1 MTVPESLIKL
11 FEPWNDLYSHSKLTA
26 TVVIFL
32 HVGGLLLGGGLAI
45 AADRSTLRALRNAAG
60 ERTHQLRELAA
71 VHRLVIVGLVT
82 VMVSGFALF
91 TADIEAFFGS
101 WIFWVKMVLV
111 LLLLI
116 NGLMMTRTE
125 ASIERDASS
134 GKTDTSSHWQAL
146 HRTAVT
152 SLTLWFA
159 TAAFGVALA
168 NFA

>member
-1 MTVPESLIKL
+1 MTAPDVLIKL
-11 FEPWNDLYSHSKLTA
+11 FQPWNDLYGQSKLTA

-45 AADRSTLRALRNAAG
+45 AADRSTLRALQGASDQ
-60 ERTHQLRELAA
+60 RTHHLRELAA

-82 VMVSGFALF
+82 VLVSGFALF
-91 TADIEAFFGS
+91 TADIENFFSS

-111 LLLLI
+111 LLLLT

-125 ASIERDASS
+125 ASIDRDASS
-134 GKTDTSSHWQAL
+134 GKVDTSPHWQTL

-159 TAAFGVALA
+159 TAALGVALA